1 MTALAAWIEAE
12 RGRFILWLPVAM
24 ASGILL
30 YFSLPSEPPIWLGF
44 ALLAPPLVALL
55 AFWRFLPARFVLALI
70 LFAALGFARA
80 EWRTAC
86 MPPLMDIPYGA
97 VPITGKLAA
106 VDLLP
111 NGRRITI
118 SPAYL
123 NNTPVARAIHV
134 KLREDDDTALMPGAD
149 ISLRAL
155 LFKPERPAFP
165 GAWDSGRDAFFSG
178 LGASGFA
185 LGEVTVTAP
194 PKNTGVTVW
203 LRGIRESIATKIL
216 AVLPVS
222 TGSVAVTLLTGF
234 QQEMP
239 TEERQNFIAAGL
251 AHLLAVAGLHVGIV
265 MGLFFAASRFLL
277 TRHEAAA
284 LRLPAK
290 AFAAIIALAAGVAY
304 AMLTGA
310 HLPILR
316 SLAMASL
323 VTLAIISKRLAISLR
338 GLSLAAIVI
347 LLATPEA
354 ILGVSFQMSFSAVL
368 ALIAGHAATRSW
380 FYRLQKKPTLAH
392 RAISHVLALF
402 ITSTLAGGASMP
414 FAVFQ
419 FQEIQPY
426 WIFANLIAVPLTA
439 LWVLPLGL
447 LALALMPFGGAA
459 LALIPMGWGI
469 GIIVWLTGVIAAWP
483 GAMLHIKPMSGLAIL
498 LIAGGLA
505 WLCLWRSAPR
515 FLGLAAMLAGLL
527 VYLAYRPPDLLISSD
542 AKLIALQ
549 LHPGGGDGG
558 VGGGGPA
565 AIVLFRQPKATS
577 FIVSQWQAV
586 WNGVAFT
593 PADTLQCDHGFCR
606 PPSRYNNIIVALTPP
621 FADCPAATLVVSPRP
636 LRGVCGGQGRVVV
649 DRFTVWRN
657 GAVAAWVTPTS
668 VRLRTDREVEG
679 SRPWV
684 LPWPA
689 VYRTDNK

>member
-1 MTALAAWIEAE
+1 MAALAAWIEAE

-30 YFSLPSEPPIWLGF
+30 YFSLASEPPIWLGF
-44 ALLAPPLVALL
+44 ALLFPALL
-55 AFWRFLPARFVLALI
+55 ALIAAWRHAAARLILALV
-70 LFAALGFARA
+70 LFAVLGFARA
-80 EWRTAC
+80 EWRTAAE
-86 MPPLMDIPYGA
+86 PPLIQIPYGA
-97 VPITGKLAA
+97 VTVTGTLAA
-106 VDLLP
+106 IDPLA
-111 NGRRITI
+111 NGRRVTI
-118 SPAYL
+118 SPAWL
-123 NNTPVARAIHV
+123 DNTPVARAIHV
-134 KLREDDDTALMPGAD
+134 KLREDDAIALAPGAQ

-155 LFKPERPAFP
+155 LFKPQRPAFP
-165 GAWDSGRDAFFSG
+165 GAWDAGRDAFFSG

-185 LGEVTVTAP
+185 LGAVEVTAP
-194 PKNTGVTVW
+194 PKNTGVAVW
-203 LRGIRESIATKIL
+203 LRGLRETIAANIL
-216 AVLPVS
+216 LVLPVS

-234 QQEMP
+234 QQQMP
-239 TEERQNFIAAGL
+239 SQERQNFIAAGL

-265 MGLFFAASRFLL
+265 MGLFFAASRYLL
-277 TRHEAAA
+277 TRHEATA

-290 AFAAIIALAAGVAY
+290 AVAAIIALAAGAGY

-323 VTLAIISKRLAISLR
+323 VTLAILSNRMAISLR
-338 GLSLAAIVI
+338 GLSLAAIFI

-368 ALIAGHAATRSW
+368 ALIAGHAAMRAW
-380 FYRLQKKPTLAH
+380 FHRLHAH
-392 RAISHVLALF
+392 RAISHVLTLF
-402 ITSTLAGGASMP
+402 VTSLLAGGASMP

-469 GIIVWLTGVIAAWP
+469 ASIVWLTGVIAAWP

-498 LIAGGLA
+498 LIAGGLT

-527 VYLAYRPPDLLISSD
+527 VYMAYRPPDLLISSD

-549 LHPGGGDGG
+549 VYPGNG
-558 VGGGGPA
+558 A
-565 AIVLFRQPKATS
+565 SAITLFRQPKATS
-577 FIVSQWQAV
+577 FIISQWQAV
-586 WNGVAFT
+586 WNGVPFT
-593 PADTLQCDHGFCR
+593 PADALQCPKGFCR
-606 PPSRYNNIIVALTPP
+606 PPSRFSNIIVALTPP
-621 FADCPAATLVVSPRP
+621 FVDCPVATLVVSAKP
-636 LRGVCGGQGRVVV
+636 LRGVCGGEGRVVV
-649 DRFTVWRN
+649 DRFTVWRD
-657 GAVAAWVTPTS
+657 GAVAAWVSPTS

-679 SRPWV
+679 NRPWV

-689 VYRTDNK
+689 DYRADNH

>member
-1 MTALAAWIEAE
+1 MAALAAWIEAE

-30 YFSLPSEPPIWLGF
+30 YFSLASEPPIWLGF
-44 ALLAPPLVALL
+44 ALLFPALL
-55 AFWRFLPARFVLALI
+55 ALIAAWRHAAARLILALV
-70 LFAALGFARA
+70 LFAVLGFARA
-80 EWRTAC
+80 EWRTAAE
-86 MPPLMDIPYGA
+86 PPLIQIPYGA
-97 VPITGKLAA
+97 VTVTGTLAA
-106 VDLLP
+106 IDPLA
-111 NGRRITI
+111 NGRRVTI
-118 SPAYL
+118 SPAWL
-123 NNTPVARAIHV
+123 DNTPVARAIHV
-134 KLREDDDTALMPGAD
+134 KLREDDAIALAPGAQ

-155 LFKPERPAFP
+155 LFKPQRPAFP
-165 GAWDSGRDAFFSG
+165 GAWDAGRDAFFSG

-185 LGEVTVTAP
+185 LGAVEVTAP
-194 PKNTGVTVW
+194 PKNTGVAVW
-203 LRGIRESIATKIL
+203 LRGLRETIAANIL
-216 AVLPVS
+216 LVLPVS

-234 QQEMP
+234 QQQMP
-239 TEERQNFIAAGL
+239 SQERQNFIAAGL

-265 MGLFFAASRFLL
+265 MGLFFAASRYLL
-277 TRHEAAA
+277 TRHEATA

-290 AFAAIIALAAGVAY
+290 AVAAIIALAAGAGY

-323 VTLAIISKRLAISLR
+323 VTLAILSNRMAISLR
-338 GLSLAAIVI
+338 GLSLAAIFI

-368 ALIAGHAATRSW
+368 ALIAGHAAMRAW
-380 FYRLQKKPTLAH
+380 FHRLHAH
-392 RAISHVLALF
+392 RAISHVLTLF
-402 ITSTLAGGASMP
+402 VTSLLAGGASMP

-469 GIIVWLTGVIAAWP
+469 AGIVWLTGVIAAWP

-498 LIAGGLA
+498 LIAGGLT

-527 VYLAYRPPDLLISSD
+527 VYMAYRPPDLLISSD

-549 LHPGGGDGG
+549 VYPGNG
-558 VGGGGPA
+558 A
-565 AIVLFRQPKATS
+565 SAITLFRQPKATS
-577 FIVSQWQAV
+577 FIISQWQAV
-586 WNGVAFT
+586 WNGVPFT
-593 PADTLQCDHGFCR
+593 PADALQCPKGFCR
-606 PPSRYNNIIVALTPP
+606 PPSRFSNIIVALTPP
-621 FADCPAATLVVSPRP
+621 FVDCPVATLVVSAKP
-636 LRGVCGGQGRVVV
+636 LRGVCGGEGRVVV
-649 DRFTVWRN
+649 DRFTVWRD
-657 GAVAAWVTPTS
+657 GAVAAWVSPTS

-679 SRPWV
+679 NRPWV

-689 VYRTDNK
+689 DYRADNH

>member
-24 ASGILL
+24 GSGILI
-30 YFSLPSEPPIWLGF
+30 YFSLASEPPLWLGF
-44 ALLAPPLVALL
+44 ALLLPPLLALPV
-55 AFWRFLPARFVLALI
+55 FWRQLAARFILALM

-80 EWRTAC
+80 EWRTASE
-86 MPPLMDIPYGA
+86 PPLLQIPYGA
-97 VPITGKLAA
+97 VAVAGRLAA

-111 NGRRITI
+111 NGRRITV
-118 SPAYL
+118 SPATL
-123 NNTPVARAIHV
+123 DNMPVARAIHV
-134 KLREDDDTALMPGAD
+134 KLRDDDATALVPGAE

-185 LGEVTVTAP
+185 LGGIVVTAP
-194 PKNTGVTVW
+194 PKNAGVTVW
-203 LRGIRESIATKIL
+203 LRGLREAIAAKIL

-239 TEERQNFIAAGL
+239 IQERQNFIAAGL

-277 TRHEAAA
+277 TRHEATA

-290 AFAAIIALAAGVAY
+290 AVAAIIALAAGAAY
-304 AMLTGA
+304 AILTGA

-323 VTLAIISKRLAISLR
+323 VTLAILAKRLAISLR
-338 GLSLAAIVI
+338 GLALAAIII

-368 ALIAGHAATRSW
+368 ALIAGHAAMRGW
-380 FYRLQKKPTLAH
+380 FYRLQKNQTH
-392 RAISHVLALF
+392 MRSVMSHVSALF
-402 ITSTLAGGASMP
+402 ITSLLAGGASMP

-439 LWVLPLGL
+439 LWVMPLGL
-447 LALALMPFGGAA
+447 LALALMPLGGAA
-459 LALIPMGWGI
+459 LALVPMGWGI
-469 GIIVWLTGVIAAWP
+469 GIIVWITSLIAGWP

-498 LIAGGLA
+498 LIAGGLT
-505 WLCLWRSAPR
+505 WLCVWRSAPR
-515 FLGLAAMLAGLL
+515 FLGLTAMLAGLL
-527 VYLAYRPPDLLISSD
+527 VYATNRPPDLLISSD
-542 AKLIALQ
+542 AKLIAVKVD
-549 LHPGGGDGG
+549 PGGG
-558 VGGGGPA
+558 A
-565 AIVLFRQPKATS
+565 SAIILFRQPKAPS

-586 WNGVAFT
+586 WNGVPIT
-593 PADTLQCDHGFCR
+593 PADTLQCDKGFCR
-606 PPSRYNNIIVALTPP
+606 PPSRYSNIIVALAPP
-621 FADCPAATLVVSPRP
+621 FADCPAATLVVSPKP
-636 LRGVCGGQGRVVV
+636 LRGVCRGEGRVVL
-649 DRFTVWRN
+649 DRYTVWRD

-668 VRLRTDREVEG
+668 VRLQTDREVEG
-679 SRPWV
+679 NRPWV
-684 LPWPA
+684 LPWQAP
-689 VYRTDNK
+689 YKTDHP

>member
-1 MTALAAWIEAE
+1 MAALAAWIEAE

-24 ASGILL
+24 GSGILL
-30 YFSLPSEPPIWLGF
+30 YFSLASEPPIWLGF
-44 ALLAPPLVALL
+44 ALLFPALL
-55 AFWRFLPARFVLALI
+55 ALIAAWRHAAARLILALV
-70 LFAALGFARA
+70 LFAVLGFARA
-80 EWRTAC
+80 EWRTAAE
-86 MPPLMDIPYGA
+86 PPLIQIPYGA
-97 VPITGKLAA
+97 VTVSGNLAA
-106 VDLLP
+106 IDPLA
-111 NGRRITI
+111 NGRRVTI
-118 SPAYL
+118 SPAWL
-123 NNTPVARAIHV
+123 DNTPVARAIHV
-134 KLREDDDTALMPGAD
+134 KLREDDAIALAPGAQ

-155 LFKPERPAFP
+155 LFKPQRPAFP
-165 GAWDSGRDAFFSG
+165 GAWDAGRDAFFSG

-185 LGEVTVTAP
+185 LGGVEVTAP
-194 PKNTGVTVW
+194 PKNTGVAVW
-203 LRGIRESIATKIL
+203 LRRLRETIAANIL
-216 AVLPVS
+216 LVLPVS

-234 QQEMP
+234 QQQMP
-239 TEERQNFIAAGL
+239 SQERQNFIAAGL

-265 MGLFFAASRFLL
+265 MGLFFAASRYLL
-277 TRHEAAA
+277 TRHEATA

-290 AFAAIIALAAGVAY
+290 AVAAIIALAAGAGY

-323 VTLAIISKRLAISLR
+323 VTLAILSNRMAISLR
-338 GLSLAAIVI
+338 GLSLAAIFI

-368 ALIAGHAATRSW
+368 ALIAGHAAMRAW
-380 FYRLQKKPTLAH
+380 FHRLHAH
-392 RAISHVLALF
+392 RAISHVLTLF
-402 ITSTLAGGASMP
+402 VTSLLAGGASMP

-469 GIIVWLTGVIAAWP
+469 ASIVWLTGVIAAWP

-498 LIAGGLA
+498 LIAGGLT

-527 VYLAYRPPDLLISSD
+527 VYMAYRPPDLLISSD

-549 LHPGGGDGG
+549 VYPGNG
-558 VGGGGPA
+558 A
-565 AIVLFRQPKATS
+565 SAITLFRQPKATS
-577 FIVSQWQAV
+577 FIISQWQAV
-586 WNGVAFT
+586 WNGVPFT
-593 PADTLQCDHGFCR
+593 PADALQCPKGFCR
-606 PPSRYNNIIVALTPP
+606 PPSRFSNIIVALTPP
-621 FADCPAATLVVSPRP
+621 FVDCPVATLVVSAKP
-636 LRGVCGGQGRVVV
+636 LRGVCGGEGRVVV
-649 DRFTVWRN
+649 DRFTVWRD
-657 GAVAAWVTPTS
+657 GAVAAWVSPTS
-668 VRLRTDREVEG
+668 VRLRTDREAEG
-679 SRPWV
+679 NRPWV

-689 VYRTDNK
+689 DYRADDH

>member
-1 MTALAAWIEAE
+1 MAALAAWIEAE

-24 ASGILL
+24 ASGILI
-30 YFSLPSEPPIWLGF
+30 YFNLAAEPPLWLGF
-44 ALLAPPLVALL
+44 GLLLPPLLALLVFWRHLAARFILALL
-55 AFWRFLPARFVLALI
+55 
-70 LFAALGFARA
+70 LFGALGFARA
-80 EWRTAC
+80 EWRTASE
-86 MPPLMDIPYGA
+86 PPLMQIPYGA
-97 VPITGKLAA
+97 VAVTGELAA
-106 VDLLP
+106 IDPLP

-118 SPAYL
+118 SPACL
-123 NNTPVARAIHV
+123 SNMPVARAVHV
-134 KLREDDDTALMPGAD
+134 KLRGDDDTALAPGAE
-149 ISLRAL
+149 ISLRAI

-185 LGEVTVTAP
+185 LGGIVVIAP
-194 PKNTGVTVW
+194 PKNAGVTVW
-203 LRGIRESIATKIL
+203 LRGLRESIAAKIL

-234 QQEMP
+234 QQDMP
-239 TEERQNFIAAGL
+239 SQERQNFIAAGL

-265 MGLFFAASRFLL
+265 MGLFFAVSRFLL
-277 TRHEAAA
+277 TRHEPTT

-290 AFAAIIALAAGVAY
+290 AVAAIIALLAGAAY

-323 VTLAIISKRLAISLR
+323 VTLAILSKRLAISLR
-338 GLSLAAIVI
+338 GLSLAAIII

-368 ALIAGHAATRSW
+368 ALIAGHAAMRSW
-380 FYRLQKKPTLAH
+380 FYRLQKKQTHAH
-392 RAISHVLALF
+392 SAIGHVLALF

-447 LALALMPFGGAA
+447 LALALMPLGGAA

-469 GIIVWLTGVIAAWP
+469 GLIVWLTSVIAAWP

-498 LIAGGLA
+498 LVAGGLT

-515 FLGLAAMLAGLL
+515 FLGLTAMLAGLL
-527 VYLAYRPPDLLISSD
+527 VYMAYRPPDLLISSD

-549 LHPGGGDGG
+549 VYPGR
-558 VGGGGPA
+558 GPST
-565 AIVLFRQPKATS
+565 IILFRQPKATS

-586 WNGVAFT
+586 WNGVPFT
-593 PADTLQCDHGFCR
+593 PADTLQCNNGFCR
-606 PPSRYNNIIVALTPP
+606 PPSRYSNIIVALTPP
-621 FADCPAATLVVSPRP
+621 FADCPAATLVVSPKP
-636 LRGVCGGQGRVVV
+636 LRGVFGGQGKMVV
-649 DRFTVWRN
+649 DRFTVWRD

-668 VRLRTDREVEG
+668 VRLWTDREVEG
-679 SRPWV
+679 NRPWV

-689 VYRTDNK
+689 SYTNHNQ